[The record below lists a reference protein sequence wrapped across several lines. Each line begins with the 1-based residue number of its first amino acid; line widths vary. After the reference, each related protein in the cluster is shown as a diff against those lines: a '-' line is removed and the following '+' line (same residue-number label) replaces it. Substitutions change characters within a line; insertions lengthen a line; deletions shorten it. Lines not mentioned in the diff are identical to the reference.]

1 MAAPRSPEAFW
12 NRSLAE
18 TRHLLDCGTGG
29 LSTVEAAERLQ
40 RFGPNLV
47 RREPRLSLLLRFA
60 DRFRNPLIMMLLG
73 AAVLSAVTGDRIS
86 FIIIVAMVV
95 LSVTLDSVQEH
106 RAATAAERLKLSVG
120 LHELVLRD
128 GAERRLPAAEIV
140 PGDIIRLAAGDL
152 VPADGLVIEAR
163 DFFVNEALL
172 TGEAYPCEKQA
183 IAGAGG
189 DPSHAAFAGCSV
201 VSGSASVLVVQ
212 TGPNTQLGHIA
223 DTLRSAPPPAAL
235 ERGVHQFG
243 MMIIRL
249 TVPLVLSV
257 LMVNLALQR
266 PMVESFQFALALAVG
281 LTPEL
286 LPMVLSVT
294 LARGAIRLA
303 ARQVIVKR
311 LAAIHDLGGM
321 DVLCTDKT
329 GTLTEARISLA
340 GHVGPGGA
348 DSPRVFELA
357 WLNSRFE
364 TGLRSPL
371 DAAVLE
377 RPYDDGAAWHKVD
390 EVPFGFERRRVS
402 VLVERAGERLLIV
415 KGAPEDVLALCDR
428 LEVEAGKASTLDAK
442 ARAGVMATF
451 EALSRTGNRLLGIA
465 WRPAAADQVKAAATD
480 ETGLIF
486 AGFAVFVD
494 PPKASAAAAIDA
506 LRRLGVATKVV
517 TGDNEFV
524 ARHVCAEIGIGVD
537 AILTGAQ
544 IEQLGDD
551 ALLARVETVDLFC
564 RVTPAQKHRII
575 LALKRRGH
583 TVGYLGDG
591 INDAPSLHA
600 ADVGISVDSAVD
612 VAKDAADMILLERD
626 LGVIEAGVREG
637 RRTYANIMKCVMMG
651 TSSNF
656 GNMCSM
662 AAASVLLPFLPMQP
676 IQVLLNN
683 LIYDLSQVPIPLD
696 DVDPD
701 ALSAPRRWDIG
712 FIRGFMLA
720 LGLLSS
726 VFDLLTFGILLW
738 VFDAGMAQFQTG
750 WFVESLATQVLV
762 VFVIRTGGNP
772 LRARPHP
779 LLAGTAL
786 GAAVLAGLL
795 PYLPVGAWFGLVPLP
810 LDFFAALAV
819 LTACYLVL
827 AQFAKTAFL
836 NFHRRRAGKQ
846 DALDHDQG
854 SRPQA
859 AG

>member
-1 MAAPRSPEAFW
+1 MAAPRSPETFW
-12 NRSLAE
+12 HRSLAE

-29 LSTVEAAERLQ
+29 LSSVEAAERLQ
-40 RFGPNLV
+40 RAGPNLV
-47 RREPRLSLLLRFA
+47 RREPGQSLLGRFVA
-60 DRFRNPLIMMLLG
+60 RFRNPLVMVLLG
-73 AAVLSAVTGDRIS
+73 AAVLSAVTGDRAS
-86 FIIIVAMVV
+86 FVIIAAMVI
-95 LSVTLDSVQEH
+95 LSVTLDCVQEH

-140 PGDIIRLAAGDL
+140 PGDIVRLAAGDL

-172 TGEAYPCEKQA
+172 TGEPYPCEKQA

-201 VSGSASVLVVQ
+201 VSGSASVLVVE

-223 DTLRSAPPPAAL
+223 DTLRSPAPPAAL

-249 TVPLVLSV
+249 TVPLVLFV

-266 PMVESFQFALALAVG
+266 PMLESFQFALALAVG

-340 GHVGPGGA
+340 GHVGPDGR

-377 RPYDDGAAWHKVD
+377 RPYDDGAAWRKID

-402 VLVERAGERLLIV
+402 VLVEREGERLLIV

-428 LEVEAGKASTLDAK
+428 LEVAGKSSALDAG

-465 WRPAAADQVKAAATD
+465 WRSAAADQLRAVAAD
-480 ETGLIF
+480 EAGLIF

-494 PPKASAAAAIDA
+494 PPKASAAAAIDG

-524 ARHVCAEIGIGVD
+524 ARHVCTEIGLDVD
-537 AILTGAQ
+537 AMLTGTQ
-544 IEQLGDD
+544 IDQLGDD
-551 ALLARVETVDLFC
+551 ALLARVQSVNLFC

-626 LGVIEAGVREG
+626 LGVIETGVREG

-701 ALSAPRRWDIG
+701 ALSSPRRWDIG

-726 VFDLLTFGILLW
+726 AFDMLTFGILLW

-795 PYLPVGAWFGLVPLP
+795 PYLPIGAWFGLVPLP
-810 LDFFAALAV
+810 PDFFAALAA
-819 LTACYLVL
+819 LTACYLGL
-827 AQFAKTAFL
+827 AQLAKMAFL
-836 NFHRRRAGKQ
+836 DFHRRRAEE
-846 DALDHDQG
+846 QG
-854 SRPQA
+854 SP
-859 AG
+859 